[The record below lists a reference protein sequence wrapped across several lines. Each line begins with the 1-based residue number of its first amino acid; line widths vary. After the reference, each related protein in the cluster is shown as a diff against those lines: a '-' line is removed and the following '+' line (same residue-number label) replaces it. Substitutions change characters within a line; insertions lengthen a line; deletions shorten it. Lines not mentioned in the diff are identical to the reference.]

1 MFVGKEDF
9 KIAYRTACIDF
20 AGKALEE
27 CSTYEKYDVLVQLIR
42 NRASK
47 VRTETRERINSNK
60 EKQVYYFSM
69 EFLIG
74 RLLNNYLLNMGIQ
87 DIVRAG
93 LRDMGEDLDQ
103 LCEMERDPGLGNG
116 GLGRLAACFLDSM
129 AFLGVPGTGMGI
141 RYRFGLFQQK
151 LVNGYQTEVPDTWL
165 DMGYPWED
173 PRPDRI
179 VTVKFGGY
187 VDRVYHEEKRDK
199 IEYQYKGY
207 QEIHAVPYDV
217 PVVGYGPKTVNR
229 LRLWYAQPKEE
240 NFDLAAFN
248 RGDYA
253 AAVKHRNEVEAI
265 SCILYPDDSNYAGR
279 KLRLQQEY
287 LLVAAGIGDIVHRFK
302 QSYGKNNWDL
312 LPEKVVIHIND
323 THPALCAP
331 ELMRLLMDEEGL
343 EWDDAWDITTRTI
356 AYTNHT
362 VMPEALETWPIDLLQ
377 SILPRVYM
385 IIEEIDRRYRESL
398 PADVTPEQRQNTAI
412 LWGGQAKMANLSI
425 ISSFSV
431 NGVASLHTDI
441 LKSDTLR
448 DFYALFP
455 EKFNNKTNGISH
467 RRFLIESNPGLSNLI
482 TSAIG
487 RTWIFNPD
495 HLSDLLPYKQD
506 AVFLEKM
513 AAVKRGNKVR
523 LAAYIKEHNGIT
535 VDPDSVFD
543 IQVKRI
549 HAYKRQL
556 LFAFK
561 IMDLYNQLKEDPTL
575 DIEPQTFIFAGKAAG
590 SYAFAKESIKL
601 INSIADVVNHDPVI
615 SKIMKVVFIENFC
628 VSNAQLIYPAAEI
641 SEQISTA
648 GKEASGTGNM
658 KFMFNGAITLGTM
671 DGANVEIH
679 SLVGDDNI
687 RIFGMNADEAA
698 TLRASGNYFPM
709 DLIHQDPRLRH
720 ITDQLINGFFHK
732 SGSDF
737 WGIRDA
743 LLNYGDEFFVLKDFD
758 DYVKTW
764 NELIQFYR
772 DRTAWNQVSLH
783 NIAKSGFFSSDRTIS
798 EYANE
803 IWNVHCD
810 KRL

>member
-20 AGKALEE
+20 AGKSLEE
-27 CSTYEKYDVLVQLIR
+27 CSTYEQYDILVQLIR
-42 NRASK
+42 SRASK
-47 VRTETRERINSNK
+47 VRTETRERFRSGDG
-60 EKQVYYFSM
+60 KQVYYFSM

-93 LRDMGEDLDQ
+93 LRDMGLDLDT
-103 LCEMERDPGLGNG
+103 LCELERDPGLGNG

-129 AFLGVPGTGMGI
+129 AFLGMPGTGMGI

-151 LVNGYQTEVPDTWL
+151 IVNGYQTEVPDTWL
-165 DMGYPWED
+165 DRGYPWED
-173 PRPDRI
+173 PRPDRVI
-179 VTVKFGGY
+179 TVKFGGY
-187 VDRVYHEEKRDK
+187 VDRVYHEEKKGK
-199 IEYQYKGY
+199 IDYQYKGY
-207 QEIHAVPYDV
+207 QEILAFPYDV
-217 PVVGYGPKTVNR
+217 PVVGYGGKTVNR

-240 NFDLAAFN
+240 HFDLAAFN

-265 SCILYPDDSNYAGR
+265 TSILYPDDSTYAGR

-287 LLVAAGIGDIVHRFK
+287 LLVAAGIGNIVNTYK
-302 QSYGKNNWDL
+302 AVYGTKEWSKFPDRM
-312 LPEKVVIHIND
+312 VIHLND

-343 EWDDAWDITTRTI
+343 EWDEAWEITSHSI

-362 VMPEALETWPIDLLQ
+362 VLPEALEKWPIDLLQ

-398 PADVTPEQRQNTAI
+398 SEATQEQRESTAI

-425 ISSFSV
+425 ISAYSV
-431 NGVASLHTDI
+431 NGVAALHTEI
-441 LKSDTLR
+441 LKSDTFR
-448 DFYALFP
+448 DFYALTP
-455 EKFNNKTNGISH
+455 EKFNNKTNGVSH
-467 RRFLIESNPGLSNLI
+467 RRFLMEANPGLAMLI

-487 RTWIFNPD
+487 PSWTYSPK
-495 HLSDLLPYKQD
+495 LLEQLLPYKED
-506 AVFLEKM
+506 AAFLEQM
-513 AAVKRGNKVR
+513 AAIKRGNKVR
-523 LAAYIKEHNGIT
+523 LAAYIKENNGVS

-543 IQVKRI
+543 VQVKRI

-561 IMDLYNQLKEDPTL
+561 IMNLYNELKANPSL
-575 DIEPQTFIFAGKAAG
+575 DIQPHTFIFAGKAAG
-590 SYAFAKESIKL
+590 SYAFAKETIKL
-601 INSIADVVNHDPVI
+601 VNSIADVVNNDPDVN
-615 SKIMKVVFIENFC
+615 KKMKVVFIENFR

-679 SLVGDDNI
+679 SLVGPENI
-687 RIFGMNADEAA
+687 RIFGMSAEEAA
-698 TLRASGNYFPM
+698 ALRGSGTYYPV
-709 DLIHQDPRLRH
+709 DLINADPRLKL
-720 ITDQLINGFFHK
+720 ITDQLVNGFFHR
-732 SGSDF
+732 SGADF

-743 LLNYGDEFFVLKDFD
+743 LLTYGDEYFVLKDFD
-758 DYVKTW
+758 DYLKTW
-764 NELIQFYR
+764 RAMSEFYA
-772 DRTAWNQVSLH
+772 DHAAWNRVSLH
-783 NIAKSGFFSSDRTIS
+783 NIAKAGFFSSDRTIA
-798 EYANE
+798 EYAKD
-803 IWNVHCD
+803 IWGVRCD
-810 KRL
+810 KR

>member
-27 CSTYEKYDVLVQLIR
+27 CSTYEQYDVLVQLIR
-42 NRASK
+42 SRASK
-47 VRTETRERINSNK
+47 IRTETRERFRTGS

-93 LRDMGEDLDQ
+93 LRDMGLDLDK
-103 LCEMERDPGLGNG
+103 LCDMERDPGLGNG

-141 RYRFGLFQQK
+141 RYRFGLFKQK

-173 PRPDRI
+173 QRPDRI

-187 VDRVYHEEKRDK
+187 VDRVYHEEKKGK
-199 IEYQYKGY
+199 IDYQYKGY
-207 QEIHAVPYDV
+207 QEILAVPYDV
-217 PVVGYGPKTVNR
+217 PVVGYGGKTVNR

-240 NFDLAAFN
+240 HFDLAAFN

-253 AAVKHRNEVEAI
+253 ASVKHRNEVEAI
-265 SCILYPDDSNYAGR
+265 TSILYPDDSTYAGR

-287 LLVAAGIGDIVHRFK
+287 LLVAAGIGDIINKYKAV
-302 QSYGKNNWDL
+302 YGTNQWDQ
-312 LPEKVVIHIND
+312 LPDRVVIHLND

-331 ELMRLLMDEEGL
+331 EMMRLLLDEEGL
-343 EWDDAWDITTRTI
+343 EWDEAWEITSRTI

-362 VMPEALETWPIDLLQ
+362 VLPEALEKWPIDLLQ

-398 PADVTPEQRQNTAI
+398 SEATQEQRESTAI

-425 ISSFSV
+425 ISAFSV

-441 LKSDTLR
+441 LKKDTFH
-448 DFYALFP
+448 DFYALTP
-455 EKFNNKTNGISH
+455 EKFNNKTNGVSH
-467 RRFLIESNPGLSNLI
+467 RRFLMESNPGLTMLI

-487 RTWIFNPD
+487 PTWTYSPKF
-495 HLSDLLPYKQD
+495 LEQLLPFKED
-506 AVFLEKM
+506 AAFLEQM
-513 AAVKRGNKVR
+513 ASIKRGNKAR
-523 LAAYIKEHNGIT
+523 LAAYIKEHSGVS

-543 IQVKRI
+543 VQVKRI

-561 IMDLYNQLKEDPTL
+561 IMNLYNELKANPSL
-575 DIEPQTFIFAGKAAG
+575 DVQPHTFICAGKAAG

-601 INSIADVVNHDPVI
+601 INSIADVVNNDPDVNE
-615 SKIMKVVFIENFC
+615 KMKVVFIENFC

-679 SLVGDDNI
+679 SLVGPENI
-687 RIFGMNADEAA
+687 RIFGMSADEAA
-698 TLRASGNYFPM
+698 ALRASGTYYPVDIINA
-709 DLIHQDPRLRH
+709 DPRLKL
-720 ITDQLINGFFHK
+720 ITEQLVNGFFHR
-732 SGSDF
+732 SGADF

-743 LLNYGDEFFVLKDFD
+743 LLTYGDEYFVLKDFD

-764 NELIQFYR
+764 REMNEFYT
-772 DRTAWNQVSLH
+772 DRTAWNRVSLH
-783 NIAKSGFFSSDRTIS
+783 NIAKAGFFSSDRTIA
-798 EYANE
+798 EYAKE
-803 IWNVHCD
+803 IWGVRCD
-810 KRL
+810 KR

>member
-1 MFVGKEDF
+1 M
-9 KIAYRTACIDF
+9 ITAVF
-20 AGKALEE
+20 
-27 CSTYEKYDVLVQLIR
+27 
-42 NRASK
+42 
-47 VRTETRERINSNK
+47 
-60 EKQVYYFSM
+60 F
-69 EFLIG
+69 
-74 RLLNNYLLNMGIQ
+74 
-87 DIVRAG
+87 
-93 LRDMGEDLDQ
+93 
-103 LCEMERDPGLGNG
+103 
-116 GLGRLAACFLDSM
+116 
-129 AFLGVPGTGMGI
+129 
-141 RYRFGLFQQK
+141 LFQI
-151 LVNGYQTEVPDTWL
+151 
-165 DMGYPWED
+165 D
-173 PRPDRI
+173 P
-179 VTVKFGGY
+179 
-187 VDRVYHEEKRDK
+187 
-199 IEYQYKGY
+199 
-207 QEIHAVPYDV
+207 
-217 PVVGYGPKTVNR
+217 
-229 LRLWYAQPKEE
+229 
-240 NFDLAAFN
+240 
-248 RGDYA
+248 
-253 AAVKHRNEVEAI
+253 
-265 SCILYPDDSNYAGR
+265 
-279 KLRLQQEY
+279 
-287 LLVAAGIGDIVHRFK
+287 VH
-302 QSYGKNNWDL
+302 
-312 LPEKVVIHIND
+312 
-323 THPALCAP
+323 
-331 ELMRLLMDEEGL
+331 
-343 EWDDAWDITTRTI
+343 
-356 AYTNHT
+356 TNHT

-628 VSNAQLIYPAAEI
+628 VSNAQLIYPAADI

-658 KFMFNGAITLGTM
+658 KFMFNGAITIGTM

-709 DLIHQDPRLRH
+709 DLIHQDPRLH
-720 ITDQLINGFFHK
+720 L
-732 SGSDF
+732 
-737 WGIRDA
+737 
-743 LLNYGDEFFVLKDFD
+743 
-758 DYVKTW
+758 
-764 NELIQFYR
+764 
-772 DRTAWNQVSLH
+772 
-783 NIAKSGFFSSDRTIS
+783 
-798 EYANE
+798 
-803 IWNVHCD
+803 
-810 KRL
+810 

>member
-1 MFVGKEDF
+1 
-9 KIAYRTACIDF
+9 
-20 AGKALEE
+20 
-27 CSTYEKYDVLVQLIR
+27 
-42 NRASK
+42 
-47 VRTETRERINSNK
+47 
-60 EKQVYYFSM
+60 
-69 EFLIG
+69 
-74 RLLNNYLLNMGIQ
+74 
-87 DIVRAG
+87 
-93 LRDMGEDLDQ
+93 
-103 LCEMERDPGLGNG
+103 
-116 GLGRLAACFLDSM
+116 
-129 AFLGVPGTGMGI
+129 
-141 RYRFGLFQQK
+141 
-151 LVNGYQTEVPDTWL
+151 
-165 DMGYPWED
+165 
-173 PRPDRI
+173 
-179 VTVKFGGY
+179 
-187 VDRVYHEEKRDK
+187 
-199 IEYQYKGY
+199 
-207 QEIHAVPYDV
+207 
-217 PVVGYGPKTVNR
+217 
-229 LRLWYAQPKEE
+229 
-240 NFDLAAFN
+240 
-248 RGDYA
+248 
-253 AAVKHRNEVEAI
+253 
-265 SCILYPDDSNYAGR
+265 
-279 KLRLQQEY
+279 
-287 LLVAAGIGDIVHRFK
+287 
-302 QSYGKNNWDL
+302 
-312 LPEKVVIHIND
+312 
-323 THPALCAP
+323 
-331 ELMRLLMDEEGL
+331 
-343 EWDDAWDITTRTI
+343 
-356 AYTNHT
+356 
-362 VMPEALETWPIDLLQ
+362 MPEALETWPIDLLQ

-495 HLSDLLPYKQD
+495 HLSDLL
-506 AVFLEKM
+506 
-513 AAVKRGNKVR
+513 
-523 LAAYIKEHNGIT
+523 
-535 VDPDSVFD
+535 
-543 IQVKRI
+543 VKRI

-658 KFMFNGAITLGTM
+658 KFMLNGAITLGTM

>member
-27 CSTYEKYDVLVQLIR
+27 CTTYEKYDVLVQLIR
-42 NRASK
+42 SRASK
-47 VRTETRERINSNK
+47 VRTETRMRIRQND

-93 LRDMGEDLDQ
+93 LRDLGEDLDHI
-103 LCEMERDPGLGNG
+103 CEMERDPGLGNG

-141 RYRFGLFQQK
+141 RYRFGLFRQK
-151 LVNGYQTEVPDTWL
+151 LVNGYQTEEPDNWL

-173 PRPDRI
+173 PRPDRT

-187 VDRVYHEEKRDK
+187 VDRVYHEEKKDK

-207 QEIHAVPYDV
+207 QEVNAVPYDV
-217 PVVGYGPKTVNR
+217 PIAGYGSKTVNR

-240 NFDLAAFN
+240 RFDLAAFN

-265 SCILYPDDSNYAGR
+265 TCILYPDDSTYAGR
-279 KLRLQQEY
+279 RLRLQQEY
-287 LLVAAGIGDIVHRFK
+287 LLVAAGVGDIVNKYKEVYGCYKWK
-302 QSYGKNNWDL
+302 QFPDKT
-312 LPEKVVIHIND
+312 VIHIND

-343 EWDDAWDITTRTI
+343 EWDEAWAITSRSI

-377 SILPRVYM
+377 PTLPRVYM

-398 PADVTPEQRQNTAI
+398 LEATQEQREHTAI
-412 LWGGQAKMANLSI
+412 LWGGQARMANLSVV
-425 ISSFSV
+425 SAFSV
-431 NGVASLHTDI
+431 NGVAGLHTEI
-441 LKSDTLR
+441 LKKDTLH
-448 DFYALFP
+448 DFYTLMP
-455 EKFNNKTNGISH
+455 EKFNNKTNGVSH
-467 RRFLIESNPGLSNLI
+467 RRFLIESNPGLSQLI

-487 RTWIFNPD
+487 RSWIFNPD
-495 HLSDLLPYKQD
+495 RLEDLLPLKKD
-506 AVFLEKM
+506 NVFLEQL
-513 AAVKRGNKVR
+513 AAVKRGNKAR
-523 LAAYIKEHNGIT
+523 LANFILEHNGIS

-556 LFAFK
+556 LFVFK
-561 IMDLYNQLKEDPTL
+561 VMDLYNRLKADPTL
-575 DIEPQTFIFAGKAAG
+575 KVQPHTFIFAGKAAG
-590 SYAFAKESIKL
+590 GYAFAKECIKL
-601 INSIADVVNHDPVI
+601 INSLADVVNKDPDVN
-615 SKIMKVVFIENFC
+615 KQMKVVFIENFC
-628 VSNAQLIYPAAEI
+628 VTNAQLIYPAAEI

-679 SLVGDDNI
+679 SLVGDENI
-687 RIFGMNADEAA
+687 RIFGMSADEAA
-698 TLRASGNYFPM
+698 ALRASGSYHPT
-709 DLIHQDPRLRH
+709 DLVHTDPRLQM
-720 ITDQLINGFFHK
+720 ITGQLINGFFHK
-732 SGSDF
+732 SGCDF
-737 WGIRDA
+737 WGIHDA
-743 LLNYGDEFFVLKDFD
+743 LINYGDEYFVFKDFD

-764 NELIQFYR
+764 NGMCEQYQ
-772 DRTAWNQVSLH
+772 DRTVWNQISLH
-783 NIAKSGFFSSDRTIS
+783 NIAKAGFFSSDRTIE
-798 EYANE
+798 EYARK

-810 KRL
+810 RR